1 MEHRTSRVELLS
13 GIVMIVVTA
22 FVATF
27 LVSERASYVTG
38 QSVAVDGGWIR
49 GLF

>member
-1 MEHRTSRVELLS
+1 MEHRNSRLELIS

-27 LVSERASYVTG
+27 IVSLINTVCR
-38 QSVAVDGGWIR
+38 
-49 GLF
+49 

>member
-1 MEHRTSRVELLS
+1 MEQRSHRLELIS

-27 LVSERASYVTG
+27 LVSLINTVCR
-38 QSVAVDGGWIR
+38 
-49 GLF
+49 

>member
-1 MEHRTSRVELLS
+1 MEQRNHRIELLS

-27 LVSERASYVTG
+27 IVSLIN
-38 QSVAVDGGWIR
+38 AVCR
-49 GLF
+49 

>member
-1 MEHRTSRVELLS
+1 MEERNSGRLELIS

-27 LVSERASYVTG
+27 IVSLINTVCR
-38 QSVAVDGGWIR
+38 
-49 GLF
+49 

>member
-1 MEHRTSRVELLS
+1 MEQRNNRLELIS

-27 LVSERASYVTG
+27 IVSLINTVCR
-38 QSVAVDGGWIR
+38 
-49 GLF
+49 

>member
-27 LVSERASYVTG
+27 LVSLINTVCR
-38 QSVAVDGGWIR
+38 
-49 GLF
+49 

>member
-1 MEHRTSRVELLS
+1 MEHHSNRLQLLS

-27 LVSERASYVTG
+27 IVSLINTVCR
-38 QSVAVDGGWIR
+38 
-49 GLF
+49 

>member
-1 MEHRTSRVELLS
+1 MEQRDHRIELFS

-27 LVSERASYVTG
+27 IVSLINTVCR
-38 QSVAVDGGWIR
+38 
-49 GLF
+49 

>member
-1 MEHRTSRVELLS
+1 MEQHSSRLELLS

-27 LVSERASYVTG
+27 IVSLINTVCR
-38 QSVAVDGGWIR
+38 
-49 GLF
+49 

>member
-1 MEHRTSRVELLS
+1 VEQPNQRLELLS

-27 LVSERASYVTG
+27 IVSLIN
-38 QSVAVDGGWIR
+38 AVCR
-49 GLF
+49 

>member
-1 MEHRTSRVELLS
+1 VDERNSRLELLT

-27 LVSERASYVTG
+27 IVSLIHTVCR
-38 QSVAVDGGWIR
+38 
-49 GLF
+49 

>member
-1 MEHRTSRVELLS
+1 MEQRNDRLELLS

-27 LVSERASYVTG
+27 IVSLITTICR
-38 QSVAVDGGWIR
+38 
-49 GLF
+49 

>member
-1 MEHRTSRVELLS
+1 MEQRNQRLELVS

-27 LVSERASYVTG
+27 LVSLINTVCR
-38 QSVAVDGGWIR
+38 
-49 GLF
+49 

>member
-1 MEHRTSRVELLS
+1 MDDRHRWTELVG

-27 LVSERASYVTG
+27 IVSLVNTVCR
-38 QSVAVDGGWIR
+38 
-49 GLF
+49 

>member
-1 MEHRTSRVELLS
+1 MEQRHTRMEVLS

-27 LVSERASYVTG
+27 VVSLINTVCR
-38 QSVAVDGGWIR
+38 
-49 GLF
+49 

>member
-1 MEHRTSRVELLS
+1 MEERNSRLELLS

-27 LVSERASYVTG
+27 LVSLINTVCR
-38 QSVAVDGGWIR
+38 
-49 GLF
+49 